1 MSYFNKFDKKEKT
14 IGRTVEVDDRF
25 YTILEKLSK
34 ETYDASINKLVNAA
48 IEKLVETENIKT
60 YDQTNSTKIVRTF
73 LIRSS
78 LMNSLKD
85 LRKKYKIPVYLL
97 INIAIRNALVD
108 EGLIK

>member
-1 MSYFNKFDKKEKT
+1 MSYFNKFNKKEKT
-14 IGRTVEVDDRF
+14 ISRTVEVDDRF

-34 ETYDASINKLVNAA
+34 NTYDASINKLVNAA
-48 IEKLVETENIKT
+48 IEKLIENEDIKT
-60 YDQTNSTKIVRTF
+60 YDQRNSTKITRTF

-78 LMNSLKD
+78 LMDGLKA

-97 INIAIRNALVD
+97 INMAIRNALVV